1 MLAIIEEWEVE
12 SDCQTDNTEKYV
24 MLMLFKLGLDAG
36 AFYLCCQKLY
46 DSIFSMCSL
55 SIVLADLGLTFSL
68 VAVWLLGADGSH
80 ATLCFLLANAS
91 AVYGTLPLPMI
102 FLGLLDCYLHNTY
115 PCGDSAYCKYLRNAV
130 LVLLAWMLAVIYSIS
145 SVEVELTELDYMTWM
160 KVVVCKVEESRLIA
174 YFSLMLFIATTCA
187 MLPFLSSIPQWLKQA
202 DRLYDREAQ
211 ENQKSDLFISTTE
224 LQLREEHLEESIS
237 PQPPLWFSL
246 TLGFGMFWMPY
257 LIISVTCL
265 LLNFGAPSYIAFNVL
280 WLECTNCLLMGLLF
294 WTKSNKQ
301 GTYCSLPKNMCLW
314 HMYWKLSKGKGQ
326 HQFPIAVLDP
336 SKTKRNTL
344 HDV

>member
-1 MLAIIEEWEVE
+1 MLSEGNYTDTHTMLAIIEECEVE

-80 ATLCFLLANAS
+80 ATLCFLLTNAS

-102 FLGLLDCYLHNTY
+102 FLGLLDCYLHTY

-174 YFSLMLFIATTCA
+174 YFSLVLFIATTCA
-187 MLPFLSSIPQWLKQA
+187 MLPFLSSIPQWLK
-202 DRLYDREAQ
+202 
-211 ENQKSDLFISTTE
+211 
-224 LQLREEHLEESIS
+224 ESIS

-344 HDV
+344 HDL